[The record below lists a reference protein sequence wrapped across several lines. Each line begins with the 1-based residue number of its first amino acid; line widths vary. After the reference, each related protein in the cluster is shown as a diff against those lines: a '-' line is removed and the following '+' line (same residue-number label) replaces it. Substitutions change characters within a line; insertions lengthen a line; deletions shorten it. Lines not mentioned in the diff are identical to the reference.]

1 MVRLCNLELLF
12 FCYLLLI
19 FIMMNF
25 LVYENGKDD
34 LIILVL

>member
-19 FIMMNF
+19 FMNF